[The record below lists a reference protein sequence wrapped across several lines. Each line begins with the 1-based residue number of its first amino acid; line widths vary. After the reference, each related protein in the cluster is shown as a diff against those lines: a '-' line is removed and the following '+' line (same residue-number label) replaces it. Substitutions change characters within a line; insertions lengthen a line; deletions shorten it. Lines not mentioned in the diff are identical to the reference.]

1 MNNQEK
7 PLSYINNST
16 RVYTTILGLFVG
28 ISGIVHGLYEVF
40 QGNKATEG
48 FYLPS
53 IGAVTLI
60 PNYLF
65 TGIAA
70 IVVGIF
76 ILIWSIGFIQTKSGP
91 GIFLVSS
98 IVLFFVGGG
107 VAHILIFL
115 IAWLVSTNIRS
126 SLSFWERIISKHLR
140 GTFSKIWLPVLVAGL
155 LFVLSGVLIWIFI
168 IPPGEIREITSTHY
182 LLWSLLLVGVFLL
195 IVDIILGFSRD
206 IEKRGK

>member
-91 GIFLVSS
+91 GIFLFSS
-98 IVLFFVGGG
+98 ILLFFVGGG